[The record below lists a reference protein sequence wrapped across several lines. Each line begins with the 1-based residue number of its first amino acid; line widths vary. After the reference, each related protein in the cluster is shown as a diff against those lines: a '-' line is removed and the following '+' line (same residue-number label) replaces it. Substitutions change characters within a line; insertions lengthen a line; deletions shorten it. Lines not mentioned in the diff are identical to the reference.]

1 MEKICTSVAIV
12 GAGPVGCTVANL
24 LGVYGIDA
32 ILIDRSEEILP
43 YPRAVGMDDEALRV
57 FQTAG
62 VADALLDDIIQNVS
76 LRMFT
81 AKGGVFA
88 DIRPAT
94 REFGWYRRN
103 IFMQQLAEATLREH
117 LTNFPHVQMRLGTE
131 VISLRQGAN
140 NVTLTVT
147 DRDGVV
153 REIEAQYCVAADGGR
168 STLRDLVGVTLV
180 GNTHP
185 IKWLVVDVRNA
196 ELDAPY
202 TALHCDPRRPNVC
215 IHLPF
220 GYRRWEFMVFPHED
234 ADRLVEESS
243 VKSLIAP
250 YVADVDRLEV
260 VRARIY
266 THHSRVANRF
276 VVGRTLFAGDA
287 AHLSPP
293 WIGQGLNIGLR
304 DAGNLAWKLAA
315 VVKGQMDAS
324 ILMSYEVERRNHAKA
339 MIDLADTFGRILM
352 PTSHA
357 IALLRDAF
365 FKSFGSL
372 RAVRNYVLQMK
383 FKPMPRY
390 DGGLVVEPLR
400 ETANTAETDDT
411 AETANT
417 AIGRMFIQPDVE
429 VGWRKKRKLDDV
441 LGPWFAIVGW
451 RTDPY
456 EALDEQ
462 GQAFWRSMN
471 ATFVR
476 IERSRSGAS
485 RDERLAGSETTICV
499 EDLENALEPWFQQQG
514 HTIAVIRPD
523 RYVAAL
529 ADEASFGQVTRA
541 FAAKVGSKVDE
552 WEAVQ

>member
-32 ILIDRSEEILP
+32 ILIDRSEDILP

-81 AKGGVFA
+81 AKGGLFA
-88 DIRPAT
+88 DIRPGT

-117 LTNFPHVQMRLGTE
+117 LAHFPHVRMRLGTE
-131 VISLRQGAN
+131 VISLRQGARN
-140 NVTLTVT
+140 ATLTVT
-147 DRDGVV
+147 DRDGIV

-234 ADRLVEESS
+234 TDRLVEEAS

-250 YVADVDRLEV
+250 YVRDADRLDV

-266 THHSRVANRF
+266 THHSRVADRF
-276 VVGRTLFAGDA
+276 VVGRTMFAGDA

-315 VVKGQMDAS
+315 VVKGQMDSS
-324 ILMSYEVERRNHAKA
+324 ILTSYEVERRNHAKA

-352 PTSHA
+352 PTSNV
-357 IALLRDAF
+357 IAWLRDAF

-390 DGGLVVEPLR
+390 DGGLVVEPLH
-400 ETANTAETDDT
+400 EAADIAHTAV
-411 AETANT
+411 
-417 AIGRMFIQPDVE
+417 GRMFIQPDVE
-429 VGWRKKRKLDDV
+429 VGFRKKRKLDDV

-462 GQAFWRSMN
+462 GRAFWRTMN
-471 ATFVR
+471 AAFVR
-476 IERSRSGAS
+476 VERSRSGVS
-485 RDERLAGSETTICV
+485 RDERLVGSETTVCV

-529 ADEASFGQVTRA
+529 ADRASFAEVTRA
-541 FAAKVGSKVDE
+541 FAAKVRSKSDE
-552 WEAVQ
+552 LEAVL

>member
-12 GAGPVGCTVANL
+12 GAGPVGCTIANL

-32 ILIDRSEEILP
+32 ILIDRSEDILP

-81 AKGGVFA
+81 AKGGLFA

-117 LTNFPHVQMRLGTE
+117 LANFPHVRMRLGAE
-131 VISLRQGAN
+131 VTSLRQGAKS
-140 NVTLTVT
+140 VTLTVT

-185 IKWLVVDVRNA
+185 MKWLVVDVRNA

-243 VKSLIAP
+243 VKSLLAP
-250 YVADVDRLEV
+250 YVDDADRLDV

-276 VVGRTLFAGDA
+276 VVGRTVFAGDA

-315 VVKGQMDAS
+315 VVKGQMDSS
-324 ILMSYEVERRNHAKA
+324 ILLSYEVERRNHAKA

-352 PTSHA
+352 PTNPA

-372 RAVRNYVLQMK
+372 RAVRDYVLQMK

-390 DGGLVVEPLR
+390 DGGLVVEPSG
-400 ETANTAETDDT
+400 EAAHTANVA
-411 AETANT
+411 AT

-429 VGWRKKRKLDDV
+429 IGWRKKLKLDDV

-456 EALDEQ
+456 EALDED
-462 GQAFWRSMN
+462 GRAFWRSMN

-476 IERSRSGAS
+476 VERSRSGVS
-485 RDERLAGSETTICV
+485 RNERLAGTERTICV

-529 ADEASFGQVTRA
+529 ADGVSFAQVTRA
-541 FAAKVGSKVDE
+541 FAAKVGSTRDE
-552 WEAVQ
+552 LEAVL

>member
-1 MEKICTSVAIV
+1 MEKIRTSVAIV

-24 LGVYGIDA
+24 LGVYGVDTV
-32 ILIDRSEEILP
+32 LIDRSEDILP

-62 VADALLDDIIQNVS
+62 VADALLDDVIQNVS

-81 AKGGVFA
+81 AKGKLFA
-88 DIRPAT
+88 DIRPET
-94 REFGWYRRN
+94 QEYGWYRRN

-117 LTNFPHVQMRLGTE
+117 LSNYPNVRMRLGTE
-131 VISLRQGAN
+131 VSALQQDGHG
-140 NVTLTVT
+140 VTLTVT
-147 DRDGVV
+147 DRDGVQ
-153 REIEAQYCVAADGGR
+153 REIEAQYCVASDGGR
-168 STLRDLVGVTLV
+168 STLRDLVGVTLA

-234 ADRLVEESS
+234 ADRLAEDAS

-250 YVADVDRLEV
+250 YVENADDLEV

-266 THHSRVANRF
+266 THHSRVADRF
-276 VVGRTLFAGDA
+276 IVGRTLFAGDA

-304 DAGNLAWKLAA
+304 DAGNIAWKLAA
-315 VVKGQMDAS
+315 VVNGQMDPA
-324 ILMSYEVERRNHAKA
+324 ILTSYEAERRDHAKA
-339 MIDLADTFGRILM
+339 MIDLADTFGRVLM
-352 PTSHA
+352 PTSNVKA
-357 IALLRDAF
+357 FFRDMF

-372 RAVRNYVLQMK
+372 SAVRNYVLQMK

-390 DGGLVVEPLR
+390 DRGLVVEAGSVA
-400 ETANTAETDDT
+400 THTS
-411 AETANT
+411 
-417 AIGRMFIQPDVE
+417 IGRMFIQPEVE
-429 VGWRKKRKLDDV
+429 VGFRKKQKLDDV

-451 RTDPY
+451 RTDPH
-456 EALDEQ
+456 EALDTETR
-462 GQAFWRSMN
+462 AFWKAQN
-471 ATFVR
+471 AKFVR
-476 IERSRSGAS
+476 VERSRSGAS
-485 RDERLAGSETTICV
+485 RAERLGGSESTTWV

-529 ADEASFGQVTRA
+529 ADSSSFADVTRA
-541 FAAKVGSKVDE
+541 FAAKVQSKHHE
-552 WEAVQ
+552 PEETL

>member
-1 MEKICTSVAIV
+1 MEKIHTSVAIV

-24 LGVYGIDA
+24 LGVYGIETM
-32 ILIDRSEEILP
+32 LIDRSLDVLP

-62 VADALLDDIIQNVS
+62 VADALIDDIIQNVS

-81 AKGGVFA
+81 AKGEPFA
-88 DIRPAT
+88 DIRPGT

-117 LTNFPHVQMRLGTE
+117 LANYPHVEMRLGSE
-131 VISLRQGAN
+131 VKSLRQGAQG
-140 NVTLTVT
+140 VTLGVT
-147 DRDGVV
+147 DRDGVA

-168 STLRDLVGVTLV
+168 STVRDLVGVTLI

-196 ELDAPY
+196 EMDAPY

-250 YVADVDRLEV
+250 YVWNVDRLEV

-266 THHSRVANRF
+266 THHSRVADRF
-276 VVGRTLFAGDA
+276 IVGRTLFAGDA

-293 WIGQGLNIGLR
+293 WIGQGLNLGLR
-304 DAGNLAWKLAA
+304 DAGNIAWKLAA
-315 VVKGQMDAS
+315 VVNGRMDPS
-324 ILMSYEVERRNHAKA
+324 ILTSYEVERRDHAKA

-352 PTSHA
+352 PTSNVKA
-357 IALLRDAF
+357 FIRDVF

-372 RAVRNYVLQMK
+372 GPVRDYVLQMK

-390 DGGLVVEPLR
+390 DRGLVVEAAGDAP
-400 ETANTAETDDT
+400 DT
-411 AETANT
+411 AV
-417 AIGRMFIQPDVE
+417 GRMFIQPDVE
-429 VGWRKKRKLDDV
+429 VGLREKRKLDDV

-456 EALDEQ
+456 EALDAE
-462 GQAFWRSMN
+462 GRAFWTSMQ
-471 ATFVR
+471 AVFIRV
-476 IERSRSGAS
+476 ERSRSGAS
-485 RDERLAGSETTICV
+485 RAERISGSATTICV
-499 EDLENALEPWFQQQG
+499 EDLENALEPWFRQQG
-514 HTIAVIRPD
+514 RTIAVIRPD

-529 ADEASFGQVTRA
+529 ADRASFAEVTRA
-541 FAAKVGSKVDE
+541 FAAKVCSTSHE
-552 WEAVQ
+552 LEETL

>member
-1 MEKICTSVAIV
+1 MEKVRTSVAIV

-24 LGVYGIDA
+24 LGVYGIEA
-32 ILIDRSEEILP
+32 MLIDRSEDILP

-57 FQTAG
+57 FQIAG
-62 VADALLDDIIQNVS
+62 VAEALLDDVIQNVS

-81 AKGGVFA
+81 AKGELFA
-88 DIRPAT
+88 DIRPET
-94 REFGWYRRN
+94 REYGWYRRN

-117 LTNFPHVQMRLGTE
+117 LTNYPHVRMRLGSE
-131 VISLRQGAN
+131 VSALRQDEKG
-140 NVTLTVT
+140 VTLTVT
-147 DRDGVV
+147 DRDGVQ

-234 ADRLVEESS
+234 AERLVDDAS
-243 VKSLIAP
+243 VKALIAP
-250 YVADVDRLEV
+250 YVKNADDLEV

-266 THHSRVANRF
+266 THHSRVADRF

-293 WIGQGLNIGLR
+293 WIGQGLNLGLR
-304 DAGNLAWKLAA
+304 DAGNIAWKLAS
-315 VVKGQMDAS
+315 VIKGQADPG
-324 ILMSYEVERRNHAKA
+324 ILVSYETERRDHAKA
-339 MIDLADTFGRILM
+339 MIDLADTFGRVLM
-352 PTSHA
+352 PTNSVKA
-357 IALLRDAF
+357 FVRDVF
-365 FKSFGSL
+365 FKSIGSL
-372 RAVRNYVLQMK
+372 SAVRNYVLQMK

-390 DGGLVVEPLR
+390 DRGLIVEAASDTTH
-400 ETANTAETDDT
+400 TAV
-411 AETANT
+411 
-417 AIGRMFIQPDVE
+417 GRMFIQPEVE
-429 VGWRKKRKLDDV
+429 AGYRKKVKFDDV
-441 LGPWFAIVGW
+441 LGPWFAVVGW

-456 EALDEQ
+456 ESLDEETR
-462 GQAFWRSMN
+462 AFWQSQK
-471 ATFVR
+471 AVFVR
-476 IERSRSGAS
+476 VERSRSGAS
-485 RDERLAGSETTICV
+485 RNERLGGTSTTLCV

-514 HTIAVIRPD
+514 HTIAIIRPD

-529 ADEASFGQVTRA
+529 ADPFSCADVTRV
-541 FAAKVGSKVDE
+541 FAAKVGAKDHE
-552 WEAVQ
+552 LEEA

>member
-1 MEKICTSVAIV
+1 M
-12 GAGPVGCTVANL
+12 
-24 LGVYGIDA
+24 
-32 ILIDRSEEILP
+32 
-43 YPRAVGMDDEALRV
+43 
-57 FQTAG
+57 
-62 VADALLDDIIQNVS
+62 
-76 LRMFT
+76 
-81 AKGGVFA
+81 
-88 DIRPAT
+88 
-94 REFGWYRRN
+94 
-103 IFMQQLAEATLREH
+103 
-117 LTNFPHVQMRLGTE
+117 
-131 VISLRQGAN
+131 
-140 NVTLTVT
+140 
-147 DRDGVV
+147 
-153 REIEAQYCVAADGGR
+153 
-168 STLRDLVGVTLV
+168 TLV

-234 ADRLVEESS
+234 TDRLVEEAS

-250 YVADVDRLEV
+250 YVRDADRLEV

-266 THHSRVANRF
+266 THHSRVADRF

-315 VVKGQMDAS
+315 VVKGQMDSS
-324 ILMSYEVERRNHAKA
+324 ILTSYEVERRNHAKA

-352 PTSHA
+352 PTSNV
-357 IALLRDAF
+357 IAWLRDAF

-390 DGGLVVEPLR
+390 DGGLVVEPLH
-400 ETANTAETDDT
+400 EAADIAHTAV
-411 AETANT
+411 
-417 AIGRMFIQPDVE
+417 GRMFIQPDVE
-429 VGWRKKRKLDDV
+429 VGFRKKRKLDDV

-462 GQAFWRSMN
+462 GRAFWRSMN
-471 ATFVR
+471 AAFVR
-476 IERSRSGAS
+476 VERSRSGVS
-485 RDERLAGSETTICV
+485 RDERLVGSETTVCV

-514 HTIAVIRPD
+514 HTIAIIRPD

-529 ADEASFGQVTRA
+529 ADRASFAEVTHA
-541 FAAKVGSKVDE
+541 FAAKVRSKSDE
-552 WEAVQ
+552 LEAVL

>member
-1 MEKICTSVAIV
+1 MEKIRTSVAIV

-24 LGVYGIDA
+24 LGVYGIEA
-32 ILIDRSEEILP
+32 LLIDRSEDILP

-62 VADALLDDIIQNVS
+62 VAEALLDDIIQNVS

-81 AKGGVFA
+81 ARGELFA
-88 DIRPAT
+88 DIRPGT

-103 IFMQQLAEATLREH
+103 IFMQQLAEATLRQNLEK
-117 LTNFPHVQMRLGTE
+117 FPHIGSRLGSE
-131 VISLRQGAN
+131 VTSLRQGAQS
-140 NVTLTVT
+140 VTLTAI
-147 DRDGVV
+147 DRDGVT

-168 STLRDLVGVTLV
+168 SRLRDFVGVTLD

-202 TALHCDPRRPNVC
+202 TALQCDPRRPHVC

-234 ADRLVEESS
+234 AERLVEPSS
-243 VKSLIAP
+243 VRALIAP
-250 YVADVDRLEV
+250 YVEDADCLEV

-266 THHSRVANRF
+266 THHSRVADRF

-293 WIGQGLNIGLR
+293 WIGQGLNLGLR
-304 DAGNLAWKLAA
+304 DAGNVAWKLAA

-324 ILMSYEVERRNHAKA
+324 ILASYQDERRDHAKA

-352 PTSHA
+352 PTSGVKA
-357 IALLRDAF
+357 FVRDAF
-365 FKSFGSL
+365 FKSVGSIG
-372 RAVRNYVLQMK
+372 AVRNYVLQMK

-390 DGGLVVEPLR
+390 DRGLVVEPASYAAG
-400 ETANTAETDDT
+400 TAV
-411 AETANT
+411 
-417 AIGRMFIQPDVE
+417 GRMFIQPDVE
-429 VGWRKKRKLDDV
+429 VGFRERRKLDDV

-456 EALDEQ
+456 DALDARTR
-462 GQAFWRSMN
+462 AFWTSMN
-471 ATFVR
+471 AAFIRV
-476 IERSRSGAS
+476 ERSRSGTS
-485 RDERLAGSETTICV
+485 RAQRLGGSETTVCV
-499 EDLENALEPWFQQQG
+499 EDLENALGPWFEEQG
-514 HTIAVIRPD
+514 HEIAVIRPD

-529 ADEASFGQVTRA
+529 ASRSSFAETTRA
-541 FAAKVGSKVDE
+541 FAARARSDRHE
-552 WEAVQ
+552 MEEAL

>member
-1 MEKICTSVAIV
+1 MMEKIRTSVAIV

-24 LGVYGIDA
+24 LGVYGIDT
-32 ILIDRSEEILP
+32 ILIDRGVDILP

-62 VADALLDDIIQNVS
+62 VAGELLDDIIQNVP

-81 AKGGVFA
+81 AKNELFA
-88 DIRPAT
+88 DIRPGT
-94 REFGWYRRN
+94 REYGWFRRN

-117 LTNFPHVQMRLGTE
+117 LATFPNVQMRLGTE
-131 VISLRQGAN
+131 VKSLRQGARS
-140 NVTLTVT
+140 VTLNVT
-147 DRDGVV
+147 DRDGVA

-168 STLRDLVGVTLV
+168 STLRDLVGVTLI

-196 ELDAPY
+196 DMDAPY

-234 ADRLVEESS
+234 ADRLVEASS

-250 YVADVDRLEV
+250 YVKNADRLEV

-266 THHSRVANRF
+266 THHSRVADRF

-293 WIGQGLNIGLR
+293 WIGQGLNLGLR

-315 VVKGQMDAS
+315 VVDGKMDAS
-324 ILMSYEVERRNHAKA
+324 ILASYEVERRDHAKA

-357 IALLRDAF
+357 KAFLRDVF
-365 FKSFGSL
+365 FKSFGSFG
-372 RAVRNYVLQMK
+372 AVRDYVLQMK

-390 DGGLVVEPLR
+390 GRGLVVEPVDD
-400 ETANTAETDDT
+400 APDT
-411 AETANT
+411 AV
-417 AIGRMFIQPDVE
+417 GRMFIQPDVE
-429 VGWRKKRKLDDV
+429 VGFRQTRKLDDV

-456 EALDEQ
+456 EALDAQ
-462 GQAFWRSMN
+462 GRAFWASMR
-471 ATFVR
+471 AVFIRV
-476 IERSRSGAS
+476 ERSRSGAS
-485 RDERLAGSETTICV
+485 RAERVGGSATTMCV
-499 EDLENALEPWFQQQG
+499 EDLENALEPWFQQQA

-529 ADEASFGQVTRA
+529 ADHASFAEVTQA
-541 FAAKVGSKVDE
+541 FAAKVRSE
-552 WEAVQ
+552 NHQLEEML

>member
-1 MEKICTSVAIV
+1 MEKIRTSVAIV
-12 GAGPVGCTVANL
+12 GAGPVGCTVAGL
-24 LGVYGIDA
+24 LGVYGIDT
-32 ILIDRSEEILP
+32 ILIDRSEDILP

-57 FQTAG
+57 FQTVG

-81 AKGGVFA
+81 AKGERFA
-88 DIRPAT
+88 DIRPGT

-117 LTNFPHVQMRLGTE
+117 LKRFPHVRMRLGTE
-131 VISLRQGAN
+131 VTSLRQGAQS
-140 NVTLTVT
+140 VTLTVT
-147 DRDGVV
+147 DRDGVA
-153 REIEAQYCVAADGGR
+153 REIEARYCVAADGGR
-168 STLRDLVGVTLV
+168 STLRDLVGVTLI

-196 ELDAPY
+196 AIDAPY

-234 ADRLVEESS
+234 PDRLVEPSS
-243 VKSLIAP
+243 VKALIAP
-250 YVADVDRLEV
+250 YVDNVDRLEL

-266 THHSRVANRF
+266 THHSRVADRF

-293 WIGQGLNIGLR
+293 WIGQGLNLGLR
-304 DAGNLAWKLAA
+304 DAGNIAWKLAA
-315 VVKGQMDAS
+315 VVNGQMDHS
-324 ILMSYEVERRNHAKA
+324 ILTSYEVERRNHAKA

-352 PTSHA
+352 PTSNVKA
-357 IALLRDAF
+357 FLRDTF

-372 RAVRNYVLQMK
+372 GAVRDYVLQMK

-390 DGGLVVEPLR
+390 DSGLVVESIR
-400 ETANTAETDDT
+400 AAADT
-411 AETANT
+411 AV
-417 AIGRMFIQPDVE
+417 GRMFIQPDVE
-429 VGWRKKRKLDDV
+429 VAFREKRKLDDV

-451 RTDPY
+451 RNDPY
-456 EALDEQ
+456 AALDAQ
-462 GQAFWRSMN
+462 GRAFWSSMN
-471 ATFVR
+471 AAFVR
-476 IERSRSGAS
+476 VERSRSGPS
-485 RDERLAGSETTICV
+485 RVERLSTSETTMCV

-529 ADEASFGQVTRA
+529 ADQVSFAEITRA
-541 FAAKVGSKVDE
+541 FAAKVQAKRAES
-552 WEAVQ
+552 EAVL

>member
-1 MEKICTSVAIV
+1 MEKIRTSVAIV

-24 LGVYGIDA
+24 LGVYGIDT
-32 ILIDRSEEILP
+32 ILIDRSEDILP

-62 VADALLDDIIQNVS
+62 VAEALLDDIIQNVS

-81 AKGGVFA
+81 AKGELFA
-88 DIRPAT
+88 DIRPGT

-117 LTNFPHVQMRLGTE
+117 LENFPHVRMRLGTE
-131 VISLRQGAN
+131 VKSLRQGAQS
-140 NVTLTVT
+140 VTLTVT
-147 DRDGVV
+147 DRDGVA

-168 STLRDLVGVTLV
+168 STLRDRVGVTLV

-234 ADRLVEESS
+234 CDRLVEPSS

-250 YVADVDRLEV
+250 YIENVDGLEV

-266 THHSRVANRF
+266 THHSRVADRF

-293 WIGQGLNIGLR
+293 WIGQGLNLGLR
-304 DAGNLAWKLAA
+304 DAGNIAWKLAA
-315 VVKGQMDAS
+315 VVNGQMDSS
-324 ILMSYEVERRNHAKA
+324 ILSSYEAERRSHAKA
-339 MIDLADTFGRILM
+339 MIDLADAFGRILM
-352 PTSHA
+352 PTNNVKA
-357 IALLRDAF
+357 FLRDMF

-372 RAVRNYVLQMK
+372 GAVRNYVLQMK

-390 DGGLVVEPLR
+390 DAGLVIEPV
-400 ETANTAETDDT
+400 AAKPAAADT
-411 AETANT
+411 AV
-417 AIGRMFIQPDVE
+417 GRMFIQPDVE
-429 VGWRKKRKLDDV
+429 VGFRQKRKLDDV

-451 RTDPY
+451 RIDPFD
-456 EALDEQ
+456 ALDAQ
-462 GQAFWRSMN
+462 GQAFWKAMN
-471 ATFVR
+471 AVFVR
-476 IERSRSGAS
+476 VERSRSGMS
-485 RDERLAGSETTICV
+485 RAERIKRSETTICV
-499 EDLENALEPWFQQQG
+499 EDLDNALEPWFQQQG
-514 HTIAVIRPD
+514 QVIAVIRPD

-529 ADEASFGQVTRA
+529 ADQHSFADITRR
-541 FAAKVGSKVDE
+541 FAAKACSKKPAME
-552 WEAVQ
+552 ETT

>member
-32 ILIDRSEEILP
+32 ILIDRSEDILP

-81 AKGGVFA
+81 AKGGLFA

-117 LTNFPHVQMRLGTE
+117 LDDFPHVRMRLGTE
-131 VISLRQGAN
+131 VTSLRQGGQ

-147 DRDGVV
+147 DRDGVA

-168 STLRDLVGVTLV
+168 STLRDLVGVKLV

-243 VKSLIAP
+243 VKALIAP
-250 YVADVDRLEV
+250 YVGDADRLEV

-266 THHSRVANRF
+266 THHSRVADRF

-324 ILMSYEVERRNHAKA
+324 ILISYEVERRTHARA

-352 PTSHA
+352 PTSNA

-400 ETANTAETDDT
+400 ETPHTAD
-411 AETANT
+411 T

-429 VGWRKKRKLDDV
+429 VGWRERRKLDDV

-456 EALDEQ
+456 EALDEE
-462 GQAFWRSMN
+462 GRAFWRAMN

-476 IERSRSGAS
+476 IERSRSGVS
-485 RDERLAGSETTICV
+485 RNERLVGTERTICV
-499 EDLENALEPWFQQQG
+499 EDLENALEPWFRQQG

-529 ADEASFGQVTRA
+529 ADGASFAQVTHA
-541 FAAKVGSKVDE
+541 FAAKVRSKSDE
-552 WEAVQ
+552 MEAVL

>member
-1 MEKICTSVAIV
+1 MEKIHTSVAIV

-24 LGVYGIDA
+24 LGVYGIETM
-32 ILIDRSEEILP
+32 LIDRSSDILP

-81 AKGGVFA
+81 AKGELFA
-88 DIRPAT
+88 DIRPGT

-117 LTNFPHVQMRLGTE
+117 LANYPHVEMRLGSE
-131 VISLRQGAN
+131 VTSLRQGAQS
-140 NVTLTVT
+140 VTLTVT
-147 DRDGVV
+147 DRDGVA

-168 STLRDLVGVTLV
+168 STLRDLVGVTLI

-196 ELDAPY
+196 EMDAPY

-250 YVADVDRLEV
+250 YVDNADRLEV

-266 THHSRVANRF
+266 THHSRVADRF
-276 VVGRTLFAGDA
+276 IVGRTLFAGDA

-293 WIGQGLNIGLR
+293 WIGQGLNLGLR
-304 DAGNLAWKLAA
+304 DAGNIAWKLAA
-315 VVKGQMDAS
+315 VVNGRMDPS
-324 ILMSYEVERRNHAKA
+324 ILTSYEVERRDHAKA

-352 PTSHA
+352 PTSNVK
-357 IALLRDAF
+357 ALIRDMF

-372 RAVRNYVLQMK
+372 GAVRDYVLQMK

-390 DGGLVVEPLR
+390 DRGLVVEAAGDAP
-400 ETANTAETDDT
+400 DT
-411 AETANT
+411 AV
-417 AIGRMFIQPDVE
+417 GRMFIQPDVE
-429 VGWRKKRKLDDV
+429 VGFREKRKLDDV

-456 EALDEQ
+456 EALDAE
-462 GQAFWRSMN
+462 GRAFWTSMQ
-471 ATFVR
+471 AVFIR

-485 RDERLAGSETTICV
+485 HAERISGSATTICV
-499 EDLENALEPWFQQQG
+499 EDLDNALEPWFRRQG
-514 HTIAVIRPD
+514 RTIAVIRPD

-529 ADEASFGQVTRA
+529 ADRASFAEVTRA
-541 FAAKVGSKVDE
+541 FAAKVCSTSHE
-552 WEAVQ
+552 LEETL

>member
-1 MEKICTSVAIV
+1 MEKIRTSVAIV

-24 LGVYGIDA
+24 LGVYGIDTM
-32 ILIDRSEEILP
+32 LIDRSEDVLP

-62 VADALLDDIIQNVS
+62 VAEALLDDIIQNVS

-81 AKGGVFA
+81 GKGELFA
-88 DIRPAT
+88 DIRPGT

-103 IFMQQLAEATLREH
+103 IFMQQLAEATLRQH
-117 LTNFPHVQMRLGTE
+117 LANFPHVRMRLGTE
-131 VISLRQGAN
+131 VTSLRQGAQS
-140 NVTLTVT
+140 VTLTVR
-147 DRDGVV
+147 DRDGIA
-153 REIEAQYCVAADGGR
+153 REIEARYCVAADGGR

-234 ADRLVEESS
+234 ADRLVEPSS

-250 YVADVDRLEV
+250 YVENVDRLEV

-266 THHSRVANRF
+266 THHSRVADRF
-276 VVGRTLFAGDA
+276 VVGRTIFAGDA

-304 DAGNLAWKLAA
+304 DAGNIAWKLAA
-315 VVKGQMDAS
+315 VVNGQMDSS
-324 ILMSYEVERRNHAKA
+324 ILTSYEAERRNHAKA

-352 PTSHA
+352 PTSNVKA
-357 IALLRDAF
+357 FVRDMF

-372 RAVRNYVLQMK
+372 GTVRNYVLQMK

-390 DGGLVVEPLR
+390 DRGLVVEPVPQV
-400 ETANTAETDDT
+400 ADT
-411 AETANT
+411 AV
-417 AIGRMFIQPDVE
+417 GRMFIQPDVE
-429 VGWRKKRKLDDV
+429 VGFRETRKLDDV

-451 RTDPY
+451 RIDPF
-456 EALDEQ
+456 EALDPQ
-462 GQAFWRSMN
+462 GKAFWKAMN
-471 ATFVR
+471 AVFVR
-476 IERSRSGAS
+476 VERSRSGTS
-485 RDERLAGSETTICV
+485 RVERLKGSQTTICV
-499 EDLENALEPWFQQQG
+499 EDIENALEPWFQKQG
-514 HTIAVIRPD
+514 QVIAVIRPD

-529 ADEASFGQVTRA
+529 ADQDSFTEITRM
-541 FAAKVGSKVDE
+541 FAAKTCSKE
-552 WEAVQ
+552 YELEETL

>member
-1 MEKICTSVAIV
+1 MEKIRTSVAVV

-24 LGVYGIDA
+24 LGVYGIET
-32 ILIDRSEEILP
+32 ILIDRSEDILP

-62 VADALLDDIIQNVS
+62 VADALLDDIIQNVP

-81 AKGGVFA
+81 AKGEMFA
-88 DIRPAT
+88 DIRPGT

-103 IFMQQLAEATLREH
+103 IFMQQLAEATLRQH
-117 LTNFPHVQMRLGTE
+117 LMGFPHVEMRLGTE
-131 VISLRQGAN
+131 VKSLRQGAES
-140 NVTLTVT
+140 VTLTVK
-147 DRDGVV
+147 DRDGAT
-153 REIEAQYCVAADGGR
+153 REIEAEYCVAADGGR
-168 STLRDLVGVTLV
+168 STLRDFVGVTLI

-185 IKWLVVDVRNA
+185 IKWLVVDVRGA

-243 VKSLIAP
+243 VRSLIAP
-250 YVADVDRLEV
+250 YVRNADHLEV

-266 THHSRVANRF
+266 THHSRVADRF
-276 VVGRTLFAGDA
+276 IVGRTLIAGDA

-293 WIGQGLNIGLR
+293 WIGQGLNLGLR
-304 DAGNLAWKLAA
+304 DAGNIAWKLAA
-315 VVKGQMDAS
+315 VVKGQMAPS
-324 ILMSYEVERRNHAKA
+324 IFASYEVERRNHAKA

-352 PTSHA
+352 PTSNVKA
-357 IALLRDAF
+357 FVRDMF
-365 FKSFGSL
+365 FKSFGAL
-372 RAVRNYVLQMK
+372 GAVRNYVLQMK

-390 DGGLVVEPLR
+390 DRGLIVEPVHD
-400 ETANTAETDDT
+400 ATD
-411 AETANT
+411 T

-429 VGWRKKRKLDDV
+429 VGFREKRKLDDV
-441 LGPWFAIVGW
+441 LGPWFAVVGC

-456 EALDEQ
+456 EALDAE
-462 GQAFWRSMN
+462 GRAFWTSMN
-471 ATFVR
+471 AVFVR
-476 IERSRSGAS
+476 VERSRSGTS
-485 RDERLAGSETTICV
+485 RAERLCGSETTICV
-499 EDLENALEPWFQQQG
+499 EDLENALEPWFEQQG
-514 HTIAVIRPD
+514 HDIAVIRPD

-529 ADEASFGQVTRA
+529 ADRASFADVTRA
-541 FAAKVGSKVDE
+541 FAEKVRSKSPE
-552 WEAVQ
+552 LEEAL

>member
-12 GAGPVGCTVANL
+12 GAGPVGCTMANL

-32 ILIDRSEEILP
+32 ILIDRSEDILP

-76 LRMFT
+76 LKMFT
-81 AKGGVFA
+81 AKGGLFA
-88 DIRPAT
+88 DIRPGT

-117 LTNFPHVQMRLGTE
+117 LAHYPHVRMRLGTE
-131 VISLRQGAN
+131 VTSLRQGAQ

-168 STLRDLVGVTLV
+168 STLRDLVGVKLV

-185 IKWLVVDVRNA
+185 IKWLVVDVRNV

-234 ADRLVEESS
+234 ADRLVEEAS

-250 YVADVDRLEV
+250 YVRDADRLEV

-266 THHSRVANRF
+266 THHSRVADRF

-315 VVKGQMDAS
+315 VVKGQMDSS
-324 ILMSYEVERRNHAKA
+324 ILSSYEVERRNHAKA

-352 PTSHA
+352 PTSNI

-400 ETANTAETDDT
+400 EVADT
-411 AETANT
+411 AHT

-429 VGWRKKRKLDDV
+429 VGFRKKRKLDDV

-462 GQAFWRSMN
+462 GRAFWRSMN
-471 ATFVR
+471 AAFVR
-476 IERSRSGAS
+476 IERSRSGVS
-485 RDERLAGSETTICV
+485 RDERLVGTETTICI

-529 ADEASFGQVTRA
+529 ADRASFARVTRA
-541 FAAKVGSKVDE
+541 FAAKVCSKSDE
-552 WEAVQ
+552 LEAVL

>member
-1 MEKICTSVAIV
+1 MEKIRTSVAVV

-24 LGVYGIDA
+24 LGVYGIET
-32 ILIDRSEEILP
+32 ILIDRSEDILP

-62 VADALLDDIIQNVS
+62 VADALLDDIIQNVP

-81 AKGGVFA
+81 AKGEMFA
-88 DIRPAT
+88 DIRPGT

-103 IFMQQLAEATLREH
+103 IFMQQLAEATLRQH
-117 LTNFPHVQMRLGTE
+117 LMGFPHVEMRLGTE
-131 VISLRQGAN
+131 VKSLRQGAES
-140 NVTLTVT
+140 VTLTVK
-147 DRDGVV
+147 DRDGAT
-153 REIEAQYCVAADGGR
+153 REIEAEYCVAADGGR
-168 STLRDLVGVTLV
+168 STLRDFVGVTLI

-185 IKWLVVDVRNA
+185 IKWLVVDVRGA

-243 VKSLIAP
+243 VRSLIAP
-250 YVADVDRLEV
+250 YVRNADHLEV

-266 THHSRVANRF
+266 THHSRVADRF
-276 VVGRTLFAGDA
+276 IVGRTLIAGDA

-293 WIGQGLNIGLR
+293 WIGQGLNLGLR
-304 DAGNLAWKLAA
+304 DAGNIAWKLAA
-315 VVKGQMDAS
+315 VVKGQMAPS
-324 ILMSYEVERRNHAKA
+324 ILASYEAERRNHAKA

-352 PTSHA
+352 PTSNVKA
-357 IALLRDAF
+357 FVRDMF
-365 FKSFGSL
+365 FKSFGAL
-372 RAVRNYVLQMK
+372 GAVRNYVLQMK

-390 DGGLVVEPLR
+390 DRGLIVEPVHD
-400 ETANTAETDDT
+400 ATD
-411 AETANT
+411 T

-429 VGWRKKRKLDDV
+429 VGFREKRKLDDV
-441 LGPWFAIVGW
+441 LGPWFAVVGC

-456 EALDEQ
+456 EALDAE
-462 GQAFWRSMN
+462 GRAFWTSMN
-471 ATFVR
+471 AVFVR
-476 IERSRSGAS
+476 VERSRSGTS
-485 RDERLAGSETTICV
+485 RAERLCGSETTICV
-499 EDLENALEPWFQQQG
+499 EDLENALEPWFEQQG
-514 HTIAVIRPD
+514 HDIAVIRPD

-529 ADEASFGQVTRA
+529 ADRASFADVTRA
-541 FAAKVGSKVDE
+541 FAEKVRSKSPE
-552 WEAVQ
+552 LEEAL

>member
-81 AKGGVFA
+81 AKGGLFA
-88 DIRPAT
+88 DVRPST

-117 LTNFPHVQMRLGTE
+117 LDNYPHVRMRLGTE
-131 VISLRQGAN
+131 VTSLRQGAQS
-140 NVTLTVT
+140 VTLTVT

-234 ADRLVEESS
+234 ADRLVGESS

-250 YVADVDRLEV
+250 YVGEVERLEV

-266 THHSRVANRF
+266 THHSRVADRF

-315 VVKGQMDAS
+315 VVKGQMDSS
-324 ILMSYEVERRNHAKA
+324 ILTSYEVERRNHAKA

-352 PTSHA
+352 PTNNV
-357 IALLRDAF
+357 IALIRDAF

-372 RAVRNYVLQMK
+372 RAVRDYVLQMK

-400 ETANTAETDDT
+400 EAADTSDT
-411 AETANT
+411 AV
-417 AIGRMFIQPDVE
+417 GRMFIQPDVE
-429 VGWRKKRKLDDV
+429 VALRKKRKLDDV

-456 EALDEQ
+456 EALDEH
-462 GQAFWRSMN
+462 GRAFWRSMN
-471 ATFVR
+471 AAFIR
-476 IERSRSGAS
+476 IERSRSGVS
-485 RDERLAGSETTICV
+485 RDERLVGSATTICV

-514 HTIAVIRPD
+514 HTIAVVRPD

-529 ADEASFGQVTRA
+529 ADQASFAHVTRA
-541 FAAKVGSKVDE
+541 FAAKVRSQSTELEEVL
-552 WEAVQ
+552 

>member
-1 MEKICTSVAIV
+1 MEKIHTSVAIV

-24 LGVYGIDA
+24 LGLYGIETM
-32 ILIDRSEEILP
+32 LIDRSLDILP

-62 VADALLDDIIQNVS
+62 VADALIDDIIQNVS

-81 AKGGVFA
+81 AKGELFA
-88 DIRPAT
+88 DIRPGT

-117 LTNFPHVQMRLGTE
+117 LANYPHVGMRLGSE
-131 VISLRQGAN
+131 VQSLRQGEQG
-140 NVTLTVT
+140 VTLTVT
-147 DRDGVV
+147 DRDGVA

-168 STLRDLVGVTLV
+168 STVRDLVGVTLI

-196 ELDAPY
+196 ETDAPY

-250 YVADVDRLEV
+250 YVENADRLDV

-266 THHSRVANRF
+266 THHSRVADRF
-276 VVGRTLFAGDA
+276 IVGRTLFAGDA

-293 WIGQGLNIGLR
+293 WIGQGLNLGLR
-304 DAGNLAWKLAA
+304 DAGNIAWKLAA
-315 VVKGQMDAS
+315 VVNGRMDPS
-324 ILMSYEVERRNHAKA
+324 ILTSYEVERRDHAKA

-352 PTSHA
+352 PTSNVKA
-357 IALLRDAF
+357 FIRDMF

-372 RAVRNYVLQMK
+372 GAVRDYVLQMK

-390 DGGLVVEPLR
+390 DRGLVVEAAGDAP
-400 ETANTAETDDT
+400 DT
-411 AETANT
+411 AV
-417 AIGRMFIQPDVE
+417 GRMFIQPDVE
-429 VGWRKKRKLDDV
+429 VGFREKRKLDDV
-441 LGPWFAIVGW
+441 LGPWFAIAGW

-456 EALDEQ
+456 EALDAE
-462 GQAFWRSMN
+462 GRAFWTSMQ
-471 ATFVR
+471 AVFIR

-485 RDERLAGSETTICV
+485 RAERISGSATTICV
-499 EDLENALEPWFQQQG
+499 EDLDNALEPWFRRQG
-514 HTIAVIRPD
+514 RTIAVIRPD

-529 ADEASFGQVTRA
+529 ADRASFAEVTRA
-541 FAAKVGSKVDE
+541 FAAKVCSTSHE
-552 WEAVQ
+552 LEETL